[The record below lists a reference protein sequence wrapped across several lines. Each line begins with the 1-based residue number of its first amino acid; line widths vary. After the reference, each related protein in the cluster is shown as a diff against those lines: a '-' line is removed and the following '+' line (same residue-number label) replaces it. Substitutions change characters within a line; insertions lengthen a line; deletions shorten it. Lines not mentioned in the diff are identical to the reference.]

1 MVGMENNMAQIT
13 VEQLRKYY
21 QVHQKEPGFSGS
33 LKSFFHRKYFAVK
46 AVDGVSFNIEP
57 GEMVGFL
64 GPNGAGKTT
73 TLKVLS
79 GLLFPTQGRVTVLGF
94 TPYERRPAYLK
105 QFTLVMGQKN
115 QLIWDLPA
123 LETFL
128 VNKAIY
134 ELSTPDY
141 DATLKELD
149 GLLDLQPL
157 LKKQVRK
164 LSLGERM
171 KCELAAALL
180 HQPKVLF
187 LDEPTIGLDVTM
199 QVAIRQFVAAYNRRH
214 GATIILTSHY
224 MADVTALTR
233 RVIVIDRG
241 QLLYDGDLRQ
251 LVEQMAP
258 YKLLSLVLREGTA
271 PTVLAQYGE
280 IESLEGVKATLRVPR
295 GQASEVA
302 AHLLSHIKVDDV
314 LIEEPPVEAIIRQV
328 FAESRAAR
336 QSDSAIVQ

>member
-1 MVGMENNMAQIT
+1 MAQIW
-13 VEQLRKYY
+13 VEQLCKYY
-21 QVHQKEPGFSGS
+21 QVHQKEPGFIGS
-33 LKSFFHRKYFAVK
+33 MKSFVNRKYFHVK
-46 AVDGVSFNIEP
+46 AVDGVSFSIEP

-79 GLLFPTQGRVTVLGF
+79 GLLFPTQGRASVLGF
-94 TPYERRPAYLK
+94 TPHERRPAYLK

-123 LETFL
+123 IETFL

-134 ELSTPDY
+134 EISTADY
-141 DATLKELD
+141 DTTLNELD
-149 GLLDLQPL
+149 ELLDLQPVL
-157 LKKQVRK
+157 RKQVRK

-180 HQPKVLF
+180 HRPKVLF

-199 QVAIRQFVAAYNRRH
+199 QVAIRQFVAAYNQRH

-224 MADVTALTR
+224 MADVTALTK

-241 QLLYDGDLRQ
+241 KLLYDGDLRQ
-251 LVEQMAP
+251 LVERVAP
-258 YKLLSLVLREGTA
+258 YKLLSLVLREETS
-271 PTVLAQYGE
+271 PNVLTRYGE
-280 IESLEGVKATLRVPR
+280 IESIDGVKATLHVPR
-295 GQASEVA
+295 GQATEVA
-302 AHLLSHIKVDDV
+302 SHLLSNIKVDDV
-314 LIEEPPVEAIIRQV
+314 LIEEPPVEDIIRQV

-336 QSDSAIVQ
+336 ESDSSPV

>member
-1 MVGMENNMAQIT
+1 MSQIA
-13 VEQLRKYY
+13 VEALCKYY
-21 QVHQKEPGFSGS
+21 AVHQKEPGFIGS
-33 LKSFFHRKYFAVK
+33 MKSFVHRQYFQVK

-79 GLLFPTQGRVTVLGF
+79 GLLFPTGGRATVLGF
-94 TPYERRPAYLK
+94 TPHERRPAYLK

-123 LETFL
+123 IETFL

-134 ELSTPDY
+134 EIPTPDY
-141 DATLKELD
+141 DATVKELD
-149 GLLDLQPL
+149 ELLDLQPV

-180 HQPKVLF
+180 HRPQVLF

-199 QVAIRQFVAAYNRRH
+199 QVAIRQFVAAYNQRH
-214 GATIILTSHY
+214 GATVILTSHY
-224 MADVTALTR
+224 MADVTALTKR
-233 RVIVIDRG
+233 IIVIDRG
-241 QLLYDGDLRQ
+241 QLLYDGDLRL
-251 LVEQMAP
+251 LVEQIAP
-258 YKLLSLVLREGTA
+258 YKRLSIVLGEGAA
-271 PTVLAQYGE
+271 PHGLAQYGE
-280 IESLEGVKATLRVPR
+280 IESLDGVKAVLRVPR
-295 GQASEVA
+295 GQATEVA
-302 AHLLSHIKVDDV
+302 AQLLSSIKVDDV
-314 LIEEPPVEAIIRQV
+314 LIEEPPVEDIIRQM
-328 FAESRAAR
+328 FAQSRQDDRVTRR
-336 QSDSAIVQ
+336 QGDKWPG

>member
-1 MVGMENNMAQIT
+1 MAQILA
-13 VEQLRKYY
+13 EQLCKYY
-21 QVHQKEPGFSGS
+21 QVHQKEPGFVGS
-33 LKSFFHRKYFAVK
+33 MKSFVSRKYFQVK
-46 AVDGVSFNIEP
+46 AVDGVSFRIEP

-79 GLLFPTQGRVTVLGF
+79 GLLFPTQGRASVLGF
-94 TPYERRPAYLK
+94 TPHERRPAYLK

-123 LETFL
+123 IETFL

-134 ELSTPDY
+134 EIAAVDY
-141 DATLKELD
+141 DAILKELD
-149 GLLDLQPL
+149 ELLDLQPL

-180 HQPKVLF
+180 HRPKVLF

-199 QVAIRQFVAAYNRRH
+199 QVAIRQFVAAYNQRH
-214 GATIILTSHY
+214 GATVILTSHY
-224 MADVTALTR
+224 MADVTALTK

-241 QLLYDGDLRQ
+241 RLLYDGDLRQ
-251 LVEQMAP
+251 LIEQVAP
-258 YKLLSLVLREGTA
+258 YKLLSLVLREGTS
-271 PTVLAQYGE
+271 PNVLAQYGE
-280 IESLEGVKATLRVPR
+280 IESIEGVKATLRVPR
-295 GQASEVA
+295 GQATEVA
-302 AHLLSHIKVDDV
+302 SHLLSNIKVDDV
-314 LIEEPPVEAIIRQV
+314 LIEEPPVEDIIRQV

-336 QSDSAIVQ
+336 ELDSSVVQ